1 MGVLRLYLSVV
12 FIEEN
17 FHVNLEEWAG
27 VTDYERRATL
37 AVVFT
42 DIIDSTTLAREVG
55 DGKMFDM
62 LVKHFDAARE
72 VSLYCDGFEIKLI
85 GDAYMVAF
93 KTADAALLFA
103 TQFQQHTGDPRIG
116 IRAGIH
122 VGQVRIKDND
132 IYGLMV
138 NYASRLQ
145 HALPLEGIYLSDF
158 AKREIESERGT
169 AQTDFRFSR
178 LPANLPSFGE
188 QEVIWQV
195 MTPEIR
201 EARRARRRAKQVEE
215 ARKNPKP
222 TTTPQVKLPDP
233 PRPTLSLGIR
243 PRRLVSADEPETPID
258 LPRRLLNRDDPIL
271 DAMLRGVTHPPDK
284 KN

>member
-1 MGVLRLYLSVV
+1 
-12 FIEEN
+12 
-17 FHVNLEEWAG
+17 VNLAEWAG

-55 DGKMFDM
+55 DAKMFEM

-103 TQFQQHTGDPRIG
+103 SQFQQHTGDPRIG

-122 VGQVRIKDND
+122 VGQVRIKDDD

-145 HALPLEGIYLSDF
+145 HALPIEGIYLSDF
-158 AKREIESERGT
+158 AKKEIESERGT
-169 AQTDFRFSR
+169 TQTDFRFVR

-188 QEVIWQV
+188 NEVIWQV
-195 MTPEIR
+195 ITPEIR
-201 EARRARRRAKQVEE
+201 EARIARVKAKRERE

-222 TTTPQVKLPDP
+222 TAGLQPIEYKPQPVKLPDP
-233 PRPTLSLGIR
+233 PSRISLQRRVAPPEPESPTSDALGGIL
-243 PRRLVSADEPETPID
+243 RRLTFP
-258 LPRRLLNRDDPIL
+258 
-271 DAMLRGVTHPPDK
+271 PPDK
-284 KN
+284 KK